1 MKSYS
6 DRNRKYNIAL
16 GAVTAALV
24 VVLTFIV
31 VLIVTSF
38 RTPKTAAEQQVL
50 TPTPGVT
57 NALQNDNSATQIVSS
72 TQAQAPQDPAQTT
85 QPQNTGTVPAT
96 QAQVTDVPTT
106 QATVVDPSTWSTQE
120 IINYTMTAVNNTK
133 AYTGTVSCHHSEGL
147 DGGIT
152 NITGGSIVQGIA
164 NRVISSIA
172 APSNETVNFSG
183 GVASNSKG
191 EQMSMLLPNNKQF
204 YLDSNGVASA
214 SAVKNGEN
222 IDVTITLISE
232 SVDKNTAPTY
242 NSNTIGFLDIGS
254 LDIDSVTIE
263 TANVTYSGSTMQFS
277 IMPNGYVKSAVYKMP
292 IHIEGTGKASIV
304 SASLVLDGVENES
317 FDFQW

>member
-31 VLIVTSF
+31 ILIVTSF
-38 RTPKTAAEQQVL
+38 NSPQTLPAQQVL
-50 TPTPGVT
+50 TTAAGMN
-57 NALQNDNSATQIVSS
+57 NALQVDSANNQIITT
-72 TQAQAPQDPAQTT
+72 TQAQGAT
-85 QPQNTGTVPAT
+85 QSNQLQNQEPVPAT
-96 QAQVTDVPTT
+96 QTPAQNPQTT
-106 QATVVDPSTWSTQE
+106 QAAVVDPSTWSTQD
-120 IINYTMTAVNNTK
+120 IINYTVTAVNNTK
-133 AYTGTVSCHHSEGL
+133 AYTGAVACNHSESL

-152 NITGGSIVQGIA
+152 NITGGSLVQGIA
-164 NRVISSIA
+164 NKVISSIA

-183 GVASNSKG
+183 GVAANSKG

-204 YLDSNGVASA
+204 YLDANGVASA
-214 SAVKNGEN
+214 SAVKNGDN
-222 IDVTITLISE
+222 IDVTINLISE

-263 TANVTYSGSTMQFS
+263 TANVTYSGSSMKFS
-277 IMPNGYVKSAVYKMP
+277 IMPNGYVKSAVYRMP
-292 IHIEGTGKASIV
+292 IHLDGTGKASFI